1 MVTLRLFG
9 PARLAA
15 GRPMVEV
22 EGVTVGQV
30 LASAE
35 AQFGDGLARVVAT
48 SRIWVNGAEAAVGDP
63 VVDGDEVSVIPPV
76 SGG

>member
-1 MVTLRLFG
+1 VATLRLFG

-15 GRPMVEV
+15 GQSVVDV
-22 EGVTVGQV
+22 EGATVGQV

-35 AQFGDGLARVVAT
+35 DRFGEDLARVVAT
-48 SRIWVNGAEAAVGDP
+48 SRIWVNGTAATVGDP
-63 VVDGDEVSVIPPV
+63 VRDGDEVSVIPPV

>member
-1 MVTLRLFG
+1 MATLRLFG

-15 GRPMVEV
+15 GRSVVELD
-22 EGVTVGQV
+22 GVTVGQV

-35 AQFGDGLARVVAT
+35 ALFGEDLTRVVAT
-48 SRIWVNGAEAAVGDP
+48 SSIWVNGAAASAEDP
-63 VVDGDEVSVIPPV
+63 VADGDEVSVIPPV